1 MHDFTIKE
9 KILSKNDELAG
20 ENRVLLRERGVYSIN
35 MVSSP
40 GSGKTSVIEKTLEA
54 LKGKLEV
61 AVIEGDLQTDLDAQ
75 RIKKH
80 GVPVRQITTGK
91 ACHLDA
97 HLVGGA
103 LDWLFSHPEVRL
115 LIIENVGNM
124 VCPAEYD
131 LGEDAK
137 VLVMSAPEGDDKPLK
152 YPAIFHASDVLLI
165 NKTDLIP
172 HTDFSVAR
180 ARKNALAINPG
191 LKIFETSCVTGEGI
205 DAWVNYLTGEM
216 MTVVP

>member
-61 AVIEGDLQTDLDAQ
+61 AVIEGDLQTDLDA
-75 RIKKH
+75 
-80 GVPVRQITTGK
+80 
-91 ACHLDA
+91 
-97 HLVGGA
+97 HLVGHA

-137 VLVMSAPEGDDKPLK
+137 VVVMSAPEGDDKPLK

-172 HTDFSVAR
+172 HTDFSMAR